1 MPESQPTLDI
11 ETLVDRARSLW
22 REALSR
28 ETTARVELFAKV
40 SFRSKA
46 ARDLEGAGATL
57 DHAYESG
64 LAVRVLRA
72 GHDHAGFAAASGLSA
87 EVVRW
92 ALDTSCT
99 FGAQP
104 PASAPGPSDAVPA
117 ERWDLDEA
125 IELPTEGALTAGLL
139 SRPSL
144 EWVEAGTTLEVLIG
158 AEGWLAARKR
168 HRLWALGGGADARLV
183 AQRGFAG
190 WEHLLDGAGADD
202 SFGAH
207 SGSGSLDVLVLT
219 PDAASA
225 VVAALVERFHGTGS
239 APSTRSGHGWDVADE
254 PIRPDGL
261 AGGSFDDAGF
271 PAVSRVLAADGLWVD
286 RLGGPGTFRRASF
299 REPPTESAT
308 NLCIRSGEAN
318 SIPDRAAIA
327 RRCRVLRPSNELWV
341 LELDLWDGMR
351 AGGFERRW
359 VRVQPQTLLE
369 ACANIL
375 GGAEVTP
382 TGPIVPGL
390 LFEGL
395 AATVGKKALS

>member
-1 MPESQPTLDI
+1 MPESQLTLDI

-40 SFRSKA
+40 SFRSKV
-46 ARDLEGAGATL
+46 ARDLERAGATL

-72 GHDHAGFAAASGLSA
+72 GHDHGGFAAASGLSA

-92 ALDTSCT
+92 ALDTAGT
-99 FGAQP
+99 FGAQA

-117 ERWDLDEA
+117 ERRDLDAET
-125 IELPTEGALTAGLL
+125 ELPTEDSLTAALL

-144 EWVEAGTTLEVLIG
+144 EWVEAGTTVEVLIG
-158 AEGWLAARKR
+158 AEGWLAARRR
-168 HRLWALGGGADARLV
+168 HRVWALGGGAGAGLV

-190 WEHLLDGAGADD
+190 WERLLDGAGADD

-207 SGSGSLDVLVLT
+207 SGSGNLGVLVLA

-239 APSTRSGHGWDVADE
+239 AHSTRSGHGWDVADE
-254 PIRPDGL
+254 PIRPEGL

-271 PAVSRVLAADGLWVD
+271 PAVSRVLASDGLWVD
-286 RLGGPGTFRRASF
+286 RLCGPGTFRRASF

-308 NLCIRSGEAN
+308 NLFMASGETN
-318 SIPDRAAIA
+318 SIPDAAMVA
-327 RRCRVLRPSNELWV
+327 RRCRILRPSSELWV
-341 LELDLWDGMR
+341 LELDLEDGTR
-351 AGGFERRW
+351 PGGFERRW
-359 VRVQPQTLLE
+359 VRVQPQALLE
-369 ACANIL
+369 ACASRL
-375 GGAEVTP
+375 GGPKVTP